1 MNYRNKCGYRG
12 ISAFLILLML
22 FIFVSCQ
29 TTPDQEAIQNK
40 NDVSKIEFET
50 QVKDDDETLMTG
62 ERLICTKEYENG
74 SILSVETIIDNQLS
88 DKDVYKRQDMAEALG
103 VSSAFLSAVEN
114 GKKKMPE
121 GWIEKL
127 KSIYSFTAEQAEE
140 LQAAVIDTNDA
151 VELNLQN
158 ATPGNRALAISF
170 AREFDSLD
178 DETSKKIFEILK
190 RRKGD

>member
-1 MNYRNKCGYRG
+1 MLTSIGR
-12 ISAFLILLML
+12 FLRKL
-22 FIFVSCQ
+22 
-29 TTPDQEAIQNK
+29 
-40 NDVSKIEFET
+40 
-50 QVKDDDETLMTG
+50 
-62 ERLICTKEYENG
+62 R
-74 SILSVETIIDNQLS
+74 IDNGEIL
-88 DKDVYKRQDMAEALG
+88 KDMAEALV

-127 KSIYSFTAEQAEE
+127 DTIYSFTEDQAEA
-140 LQAAVIDTNDA
+140 LQVAIIDTNDA

-178 DETSKKIFEILK
+178 DETSKKYSKF
-190 RRKGD
+190 

>member
-1 MNYRNKCGYRG
+1 MLTSIGR
-12 ISAFLILLML
+12 FLRKL
-22 FIFVSCQ
+22 
-29 TTPDQEAIQNK
+29 
-40 NDVSKIEFET
+40 
-50 QVKDDDETLMTG
+50 
-62 ERLICTKEYENG
+62 R
-74 SILSVETIIDNQLS
+74 IDNGEIL
-88 DKDVYKRQDMAEALG
+88 K
-103 VSSAFLSAVEN
+103 AVEN

-127 KSIYSFTAEQAEE
+127 DTIYSFTENQAEA
-140 LQAAVIDTNDA
+140 LRVAIIDTNDA

-158 ATPGNRALAISF
+158 ATPGDRALAISF

>member
-1 MNYRNKCGYRG
+1 MLTSIGR
-12 ISAFLILLML
+12 FLRKL
-22 FIFVSCQ
+22 
-29 TTPDQEAIQNK
+29 
-40 NDVSKIEFET
+40 
-50 QVKDDDETLMTG
+50 
-62 ERLICTKEYENG
+62 R
-74 SILSVETIIDNQLS
+74 IDNGEIL
-88 DKDVYKRQDMAEALG
+88 KDMAEALG

-127 KSIYSFTAEQAEE
+127 KAIYSFTAEQAEE

-178 DETSKKIFEILK
+178 DETSRKIFEILK

>member
-1 MNYRNKCGYRG
+1 MLTSIGR
-12 ISAFLILLML
+12 FLRKL
-22 FIFVSCQ
+22 
-29 TTPDQEAIQNK
+29 
-40 NDVSKIEFET
+40 
-50 QVKDDDETLMTG
+50 
-62 ERLICTKEYENG
+62 R
-74 SILSVETIIDNQLS
+74 IDNGEIL
-88 DKDVYKRQDMAEALG
+88 KDMAEALG

-127 KSIYSFTAEQAEE
+127 KSIYSFTVEQVEE

-178 DETSKKIFEILK
+178 DETSRKIFEILK